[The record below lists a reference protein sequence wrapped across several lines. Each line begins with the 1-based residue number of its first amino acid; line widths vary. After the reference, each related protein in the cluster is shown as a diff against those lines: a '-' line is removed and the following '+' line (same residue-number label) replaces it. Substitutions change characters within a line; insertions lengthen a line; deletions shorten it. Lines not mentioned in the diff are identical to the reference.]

1 MPYCRRPIAYRLLPQ
16 SSRRTAAR
24 SKGGGIEADR
34 QAFWQAFPNL
44 ACFAP
49 SISKECF
56 GGFVGFQGVASP
68 KNLNDVPPN
77 FFVAPASLQPYSRRL
92 RAVFRRPGPH
102 GFDRVQRFALF
113 YGFDRLSTRS
123 WRRSDPDRENF
134 EPNRY
139 SGLRKEISVILP
151 RAFGF
156 RQPEVVGPPRTTDA
170 GARVT
175 GRDTRVLPFRAAS
188 GLAGG
193 EIRKLRIMPRKLER
207 ACHIWKSYSKHLITH
222 NL

>member
-1 MPYCRRPIAYRLLPQ
+1 MPRP
-16 SSRRTAAR
+16 SRRTAAR
-24 SKGGGIEADR
+24 SKRGGIEADR

-102 GFDRVQRFALF
+102 GFDRVQRSRYFMVRIGCQRVHGGAAIRIERILNLTDIPVSGKKYPSF
-113 YGFDRLSTRS
+113 SRGLSASGNPRS
-123 WRRSDPDRENF
+123 SARRGQRMPGRESRDVIRVFFHF
-134 EPNRY
+134 EP
-139 SGLRKEISVILP
+139 
-151 RAFGF
+151 
-156 RQPEVVGPPRTTDA
+156 RQA
-170 GARVT
+170 WRV
-175 GRDTRVLPFRAAS
+175 
-188 GLAGG
+188 
-193 EIRKLRIMPRKLER
+193 ER
-207 ACHIWKSYSKHLITH
+207 
-222 NL
+222 

>member
-1 MPYCRRPIAYRLLPQ
+1 MPYCRRLIAYCLLPQ

-24 SKGGGIEADR
+24 SKRGGIEADR

-44 ACFAP
+44 ACLAP

-56 GGFVGFQGVASP
+56 GGFVGFQGVTSP

-92 RAVFRRPGPH
+92 RAIFRRPWIT
-102 GFDRVQRFALF
+102 RVRSRSAVALF
-113 YGFDRLSTRS
+113 YCFYWLLTCS

-139 SGLRKEISVILP
+139 SGLRKEIS
-151 RAFGF
+151 AAGF
-156 RQPEVVGPPRTTDA
+156 RLPATR
-170 GARVT
+170 
-175 GRDTRVLPFRAAS
+175 GRRPAEDN
-188 GLAGG
+188 G
-193 EIRKLRIMPRKLER
+193 
-207 ACHIWKSYSKHLITH
+207 
-222 NL
+222 

>member
-1 MPYCRRPIAYRLLPQ
+1 MPYCRRRIAYRLLPQ
-16 SSRRTAAR
+16 FGRRTAAR

-77 FFVAPASLQPYSRRL
+77 FFVAPASLQLYSRRL

-102 GFDRVQRFALF
+102 GFDRVQRSRYFMVRIGCQRVHGGAAIRIERILNLTDIPVSGKKYPSF
-113 YGFDRLSTRS
+113 SRGLS
-123 WRRSDPDRENF
+123 
-134 EPNRY
+134 
-139 SGLRKEISVILP
+139 
-151 RAFGF
+151 
-156 RQPEVVGPPRTTDA
+156 
-170 GARVT
+170 
-175 GRDTRVLPFRAAS
+175 AS
-188 GLAGG
+188 GN
-193 EIRKLRIMPRKLER
+193 PR
-207 ACHIWKSYSKHLITH
+207 
-222 NL
+222 